1 MLETILIGT
10 AIVLTTFTFLCL
22 YRATVGPTAA
32 DRVVSINVIGT
43 KTVVIISLVSL
54 VFHQEFFLDVALVY
68 ALISFI
74 ATIGVAKYLEKG
86 ALE

>member
-1 MLETILIGT
+1 MENLFILAST
-10 AIVLTTFTFLCL
+10 VLAVLAFLCL
-22 YRATVGPTAA
+22 YRAYIGPSAA
-32 DRVVSINVIGT
+32 DRVVAINVVGT
-43 KTVVIISLVSL
+43 KAVAIIALVSYAFSE
-54 VFHQEFFLDVALVY
+54 VYFLDVALVY